1 MVEPILHVDDVSV
14 HFGGVTAVD
23 HVSLRVAPGERW
35 AVIGP
40 NGAGKTTLF
49 RAISG
54 EVYPSDGRIHLFGTD
69 MSQAPPYRKAQKGLG
84 RTYQITDLFKALSV
98 EENLAIATQARSMSR
113 FIPWRPLRI
122 RGWIDERI
130 SAVLQQVGL
139 GDQRNHMVSEMSHG
153 EQRQLEIAMALAG
166 DPSLLLLDEPG
177 AGLSAAERRIM
188 RELISSLSRDLT
200 IVLIE
205 HDMSI
210 ALELVEQVLVLDN
223 GRPIAEGDPEAIRRD
238 QRVQDVYLKS
248 D

>member
-54 EVYPSDGRIHLFGTD
+54 EVYPSEGRIHLFGTD

-84 RTYQITDLFKALSV
+84 RTYQITDLFQALSV

-130 SAVLQQVGL
+130 SSVLQQVGL
-139 GDQRNHMVSEMSHG
+139 VGQRRHLVSEMSHG

>member
-1 MVEPILHVDDVSV
+1 MAEPILHVDDVSV

-23 HVSLRVAPGERW
+23 HVSLRVEPGERW

-54 EVYPSDGRIHLFGTD
+54 EVYPSEGRVHLFGSD
-69 MSQAPPYRKAQKGLG
+69 MSHAPPYKKAQKGLG
-84 RTYQITDLFKALSV
+84 RTFQITDLFQELTV
-98 EENLAIATQARSMSR
+98 EMNLAIAAQARSLSR
-113 FIPWRPLRI
+113 FVGWRPLRI
-122 RGWIDERI
+122 RGWLDERI
-130 SAVLQQVGL
+130 TAVLDQVGL
-139 GDQRNHMVSEMSHG
+139 AEQRHHVVSEMSHG

-166 DPSLLLLDEPG
+166 VPTLLLLDEPG

-188 RELISSLSRDLT
+188 RELISSLSGDLT

-210 ALELVEQVLVLDN
+210 ALELVERVLVLDN
-223 GRPIAEGDPEAIRRD
+223 GRPIAEGNPEEIRND

>member
-23 HVSLRVAPGERW
+23 HVSLRVDRGERW

-54 EVYPSDGRIHLFGTD
+54 EVYPSEGRVHLFGAD
-69 MSQAPPYRKAQKGLG
+69 MSNAPPYRKAQKGLG
-84 RTYQITDLFKALSV
+84 RTFQITDLFQDLSV
-98 EENLAIATQARSMSR
+98 EENLAIAAQARSLSR
-113 FIPWRPLRI
+113 FISWRPLRI
-122 RGWIDERI
+122 RGWIDQRI
-130 SAVLQQVGL
+130 SGVLQQVGL
-139 GDQRNHMVSEMSHG
+139 VPQRHHMVSEMSHG

-166 DPSLLLLDEPG
+166 NPDLLLLDEPG

-210 ALELVEQVLVLDN
+210 ALELVERVLVLDN
-223 GRPIAEGDPEAIRRD
+223 GRPIAEGDPEAIRKD